1 MGRAGHTK
9 NARCRALDWGAI
21 SVGVGATHAP
31 AGRHNIDARHQR
43 GVGAT
48 LKVTLHCG
56 AMTDRITANI
66 LAGAEA
72 GDPVLERA
80 LLGVGRTRAL
90 GLHFYGNFVG
100 LGGSPAPLGRA
111 RLSVDGEPPGIGAPG
126 VSAVALATAAD
137 LAIGSAIRSFVGVGA
152 RMATATL
159 SIQHPTEPVDGP
171 VVAQGEAEPAP
182 GEQRIGRAVLVGPN
196 GRPVGYAQGW
206 FAALPPPDGWVQRP
220 LPWEYDL
227 APPISVP
234 SLEDLDTSEVA
245 AVAAALAAGRRAQA
259 RGTSI
264 SEELLNF
271 RWEAADTGRASGT
284 LTNGPELA
292 NRVGHIQGGALYG
305 AAAIVAARALGV
317 PLTQLV
323 DGHYQ
328 FLRIA
333 DGAQLHGAATV
344 LRRGR
349 LASFV
354 EARLTVDDRA
364 VGYGLFSF
372 RG

>member
-1 MGRAGHTK
+1 MTERT
-9 NARCRALDWGAI
+9 
-21 SVGVGATHAP
+21 SAP
-31 AGRHNIDARHQR
+31 
-43 GVGAT
+43 
-48 LKVTLHCG
+48 
-56 AMTDRITANI
+56 
-66 LAGAEA
+66 
-72 GDPVLERA
+72 DPVLERA
-80 LLGVGRTRAL
+80 LLAVGRTRAL

-100 LGGSPAPLGRA
+100 IGGAPAGLGTS
-111 RLSVDGEPPGIGAPG
+111 RLSTDGEPPGVGAPG
-126 VSAVALATAAD
+126 VSAVALATVAD
-137 LAIGSAIRSFVGVGA
+137 LAVGSAIRSHLEIGA

-159 SIQHPTEPVDGP
+159 SIQHPIHAVDGP
-171 VVAQGEAEPAP
+171 VLGLGDAEAAT
-182 GEQRIGRAVLVGPN
+182 GEQQSGRAVLVDPS

-206 FAALPPPDGWVQRP
+206 FAALPPPPGWVQRP
-220 LPWEYDL
+220 LPWEHE
-227 APPISVP
+227 APPPVSVP
-234 SLEDLDTSEVA
+234 TMDDLDEAEAA
-245 AVAAALAAGRRAQA
+245 AVAAALAAGERARA

-271 RWEAADTGRASGT
+271 GWDAAADGRASGA
-284 LTNGPELA
+284 LKNGPELA

-305 AAAIVAARALGV
+305 AAAIVAAKALGV
-317 PLTQLV
+317 PLTHLV

-333 DGAQLHGAATV
+333 DGALLHGEATV

-354 EARLTVDDRA
+354 EASLSVDGKA

>member
-1 MGRAGHTK
+1 
-9 NARCRALDWGAI
+9 
-21 SVGVGATHAP
+21 
-31 AGRHNIDARHQR
+31 
-43 GVGAT
+43 
-48 LKVTLHCG
+48 
-56 AMTDRITANI
+56 MTDRTAS
-66 LAGAEA
+66 A
-72 GDPVLERA
+72 DPVLDRA
-80 LLGVGRTRAL
+80 LLAVGRTRAL

-100 LGGSPAPLGRA
+100 IGGSPGGLGTS
-111 RLSVDGEPPGIGAPG
+111 RLSTDGEPPGVGAPG
-126 VSAVALATAAD
+126 VSAVALATVAD
-137 LAIGSAIRSFVGVGA
+137 LAVGSAIRSHLYVGA

-159 SIQHPTEPVDGP
+159 SIQHPIQPVDGP
-171 VVAQGEAEPAP
+171 VLGLGNAETAT
-182 GEQRIGRAVLVGPN
+182 GEQQSGRAVLVDPA

-206 FAALPPPDGWVQRP
+206 FAALPPPPGWVPNP
-220 LPWEYDL
+220 LPWEYET
-227 APPISVP
+227 PPPVSLP
-234 SLEDLDTSEVA
+234 ALEDLDESEAA
-245 AVAAALAAGRRAQA
+245 AVDSALAAGQRARE

-271 RWEAADTGRASGT
+271 QWDVADDGRAAGA
-284 LTNGPELA
+284 LKNGPELA

-305 AAAIVAARALGV
+305 AAAIVAAKALGV
-317 PLTQLV
+317 ALTHLV

-333 DGAQLHGAATV
+333 DGALLHGQATV

-354 EARLTVDDRA
+354 EAQLAVDGKA

>member
-1 MGRAGHTK
+1 MST
-9 NARCRALDWGAI
+9 
-21 SVGVGATHAP
+21 
-31 AGRHNIDARHQR
+31 
-43 GVGAT
+43 
-48 LKVTLHCG
+48 
-56 AMTDRITANI
+56 
-66 LAGAEA
+66 
-72 GDPVLERA
+72 DPVLERA
-80 LLGVGRTRAL
+80 LLAVGRTRAL

-100 LGGSPAPLGRA
+100 IGGSPGGLGTS
-111 RLSVDGEPPGIGAPG
+111 RLSTDGEPPGIGAPG
-126 VSAVALATAAD
+126 VSAVALATVAD
-137 LAIGSAIRSFVGVGA
+137 LAVGSAIRSHLEIGA

-159 SIQHPTEPVDGP
+159 SIQHPTHPVDGP
-171 VVAQGEAEPAP
+171 VLGLGDAEAATGAQ
-182 GEQRIGRAVLVGPN
+182 QSGRAVLVDPT

-206 FAALPPPDGWVQRP
+206 FAALPPPPGWVQRP
-220 LPWEYDL
+220 LPWEHEVL
-227 APPISVP
+227 PPVSVP
-234 SLEDLDTSEVA
+234 TIDDLDEAEAA
-245 AVAAALAAGRRAQA
+245 AVAAALAAGERARE

-271 RWEAADTGRASGT
+271 QWDPADDGRAVGA
-284 LTNGPELA
+284 LKNGPELA

-305 AAAIVAARALGV
+305 AAAIVAAKALGV
-317 PLTQLV
+317 PLTHLV

-333 DGAQLHGAATV
+333 DGARLHGEATV

-354 EARLTVDDRA
+354 EANLSVDGKA

>member
-1 MGRAGHTK
+1 M
-9 NARCRALDWGAI
+9 
-21 SVGVGATHAP
+21 
-31 AGRHNIDARHQR
+31 IDRTSADD
-43 GVGAT
+43 T
-48 LKVTLHCG
+48 
-56 AMTDRITANI
+56 
-66 LAGAEA
+66 
-72 GDPVLERA
+72 VLERA
-80 LLGVGRTRAL
+80 LLAVGRTRTL

-100 LGGSPAPLGRA
+100 LGGSPAPLGTT
-111 RLSVDGEPPGIGAPG
+111 RLSVDGEPPGVGAPG

-137 LAIGSAIRSFVGVGA
+137 LAVGSAIRSYVGVGA

-159 SIQHPTEPVDGP
+159 SIQHPIASVEGP
-171 VVAQGEAEPAP
+171 VAALGDAEEAS
-182 GEQRIGRAVLVGPN
+182 GEQRIGRAVLVGPD
-196 GRPVGYAQGW
+196 GRSVGYAQGW
-206 FAALPPPDGWVQRP
+206 FAALPPPTGWVQRP
-220 LPWEYDL
+220 LPWEHDVL
-227 APPISVP
+227 PPISVP
-234 SLEDLDTSEVA
+234 ERSDLDEA
-245 AVAAALAAGRRAQA
+245 EARAVDAALAAGQRARE

-271 RWEAADTGRASGT
+271 RWDAVAEGRASGE

-317 PLTQLV
+317 PLSQLV

-333 DGAQLHGAATV
+333 DGAFLHGEATI

-354 EARLTVDDRA
+354 QSTLSVDGRA

>member
-1 MGRAGHTK
+1 
-9 NARCRALDWGAI
+9 
-21 SVGVGATHAP
+21 
-31 AGRHNIDARHQR
+31 
-43 GVGAT
+43 
-48 LKVTLHCG
+48 
-56 AMTDRITANI
+56 MTDRTPAP
-66 LAGAEA
+66 
-72 GDPVLERA
+72 DPVLERA
-80 LLGVGRTRAL
+80 LLAVGRTRAL

-100 LGGSPAPLGRA
+100 IGGSPGTLGIS
-111 RLSVDGEPPGIGAPG
+111 RLSTDGEPPGIGAPG
-126 VSAVALATAAD
+126 VSAVALATVAD
-137 LAIGSAIRSFVGVGA
+137 LAVGSAIRSHLYVGA

-159 SIQHPTEPVDGP
+159 SIEHPTHAVDGP
-171 VVAQGEAEPAP
+171 VLGLGEAEAAK
-182 GEQRIGRAVLVGPN
+182 GEQQSGRAVLVDPD

-206 FAALPPPDGWVQRP
+206 FAALPPPPGWVANP
-220 LPWEYDL
+220 LPWEHEV
-227 APPISVP
+227 PPPVSVP
-234 SLEDLDTSEVA
+234 TLDELDAYEAA
-245 AVAAALAAGRRAQA
+245 AVASALAAGERARE

-271 RWEAADTGRASGT
+271 QWDAAEDGRAAGV
-284 LTNGPELA
+284 LENGPELA

-305 AAAIVAARALGV
+305 AAAIVAAKALGV
-317 PLTQLV
+317 PLTRLV

-333 DGAQLHGAATV
+333 DGALLHGEATV

-354 EARLTVDDRA
+354 EATLSVDGKA

>member
-1 MGRAGHTK
+1 
-9 NARCRALDWGAI
+9 
-21 SVGVGATHAP
+21 
-31 AGRHNIDARHQR
+31 
-43 GVGAT
+43 
-48 LKVTLHCG
+48 
-56 AMTDRITANI
+56 MTDLT
-66 LAGAEA
+66 
-72 GDPVLERA
+72 DPVLDRA
-80 LLGVGRTRAL
+80 LLAVGRTRAL

-100 LGGSPAPLGRA
+100 IGGAPAPLA
-111 RLSVDGEPPGIGAPG
+111 TSRLTIDGEPPGVGAPG
-126 VSAVALATAAD
+126 VSAVALATVAD
-137 LAIGSAIRSFVGVGA
+137 LAIGSAIRSHLEVGA

-159 SIQHPTEPVDGP
+159 SIQHPTGPVEGP
-171 VVAQGEAEPAP
+171 VVGHGDAEDTA
-182 GEQRIGRAVLVGPN
+182 GDQKSGRCVLVAPD

-206 FAALPPPDGWVQRP
+206 FAALPPPPGWVQRP
-220 LPWEYDL
+220 LPWEWETL
-227 APPISVP
+227 PEIAVP
-234 SLEDLDTSEVA
+234 SSDGLDDSEQA
-245 AVAAALAAGRRAQA
+245 AVVAALAAGERARR

-264 SEELLNF
+264 SEELLHF
-271 RWEAADTGRASGT
+271 RWQPTAAGHAVGD

-305 AAAIVAARALGV
+305 AAAIVAAQALGAS
-317 PLTQLV
+317 LTRLV

-333 DGAQLHGAATV
+333 DGALLHGEASV

-354 EARLTVDDRA
+354 EAQLSVDGKP

>member
-1 MGRAGHTK
+1 
-9 NARCRALDWGAI
+9 
-21 SVGVGATHAP
+21 
-31 AGRHNIDARHQR
+31 
-43 GVGAT
+43 
-48 LKVTLHCG
+48 
-56 AMTDRITANI
+56 MTDRTPPA
-66 LAGAEA
+66 
-72 GDPVLERA
+72 DPVLERA
-80 LLGVGRTRAL
+80 LLAVGRTRAL

-100 LGGSPAPLGRA
+100 IGGSPGGLGA
-111 RLSVDGEPPGIGAPG
+111 SRLSTDGEPPGVGAPG
-126 VSAVALATAAD
+126 VSAVALATVAD
-137 LAIGSAIRSFVGVGA
+137 LAVGSAIRSHLEIGA

-159 SIQHPTEPVDGP
+159 SIQHPTHPVDGP
-171 VVAQGEAEPAP
+171 VLGLGDAEAAA
-182 GEQRIGRAVLVGPN
+182 GEQQSGRAVLVDPR

-206 FAALPPPDGWVQRP
+206 FAALPPPPGWVQRP
-220 LPWEYDL
+220 LPWEYEE
-227 APPISVP
+227 PPPVSVP
-234 SLEDLDTSEVA
+234 TMDDLDEAEAA
-245 AVAAALAAGRRAQA
+245 AVAAALAAGERTRE

-271 RWEAADTGRASGT
+271 QWDAADEGRASGV
-284 LTNGPELA
+284 LKNGPELA

-317 PLTQLV
+317 PLTHLV

-333 DGAQLHGAATV
+333 DGALLNGEATV

-354 EARLTVDDRA
+354 EAQLSVDGKA

>member
-1 MGRAGHTK
+1 
-9 NARCRALDWGAI
+9 
-21 SVGVGATHAP
+21 
-31 AGRHNIDARHQR
+31 
-43 GVGAT
+43 
-48 LKVTLHCG
+48 
-56 AMTDRITANI
+56 MTDPTTTA
-66 LAGAEA
+66 
-72 GDPVLERA
+72 DPVLERA
-80 LLGVGRTRAL
+80 LLAVGRTRAL

-100 LGGSPAPLGRA
+100 IGGTPGGLGTS
-111 RLSVDGEPPGIGAPG
+111 RLSTDGEPPGIGAPG
-126 VSAVALATAAD
+126 VSAVALATVAD
-137 LAIGSAIRSFVGVGA
+137 LAVGSAIRSHLEIGA

-159 SIQHPTEPVDGP
+159 SIQHPIHPVDGP
-171 VVAQGEAEPAP
+171 VLGLGDAEAAT
-182 GEQRIGRAVLVGPN
+182 GEQQSGRAVLVDPS

-206 FAALPPPDGWVQRP
+206 FAALPPPPGWIQRP
-220 LPWEYDL
+220 LPWEYEE
-227 APPISVP
+227 PPSVSVP
-234 SLEDLDTSEVA
+234 TMDDLDEAESA
-245 AVAAALAAGRRAQA
+245 AVAAALAAGQRARE

-271 RWEAADTGRASGT
+271 QWDTAGEGRASGH

-305 AAAIVAARALGV
+305 AAAIVAAQALGV
-317 PLTQLV
+317 PLTHLV

-333 DGAQLHGAATV
+333 DGALLHGEATV

-354 EARLTVDDRA
+354 EAQLSVDGKA
-364 VGYGLFSF
+364 VGFGLFSF

>member
-1 MGRAGHTK
+1 M
-9 NARCRALDWGAI
+9 
-21 SVGVGATHAP
+21 S
-31 AGRHNIDARHQR
+31 
-43 GVGAT
+43 
-48 LKVTLHCG
+48 
-56 AMTDRITANI
+56 DRTTSD
-66 LAGAEA
+66 
-72 GDPVLERA
+72 DPVLERA
-80 LLGVGRTRAL
+80 LLAVGRTRAL

-100 LGGSPAPLGRA
+100 ISGSPAGLGTS
-111 RLSVDGEPPGIGAPG
+111 RLSTDGEPPGVGAPG
-126 VSAVALATAAD
+126 VSAVALATVAD
-137 LAIGSAIRSFVGVGA
+137 LAIGSGIRSHLEIGA

-159 SIQHPTEPVDGP
+159 SIQHPIEPVAGP
-171 VVAQGEAEPAP
+171 ILGLGEAEAGT
-182 GEQRIGRAVLVGPN
+182 GEQLSGRAVLVGPD
-196 GRPVGYAQGW
+196 GQPVGYAQGW
-206 FAALPPPDGWVQRP
+206 FAALPAPPGWVQRP
-220 LPWEYDL
+220 LPWEYDVQ
-227 APPISVP
+227 PPISVP
-234 SLEDLDTSEVA
+234 TLAELDEAEAA
-245 AVAAALAAGRRAQA
+245 AVASALAAGQRARE

-271 RWEAADTGRASGT
+271 RWESATDGRAAGE

-305 AAAIVAARALGV
+305 AAAIVAAKALGA
-317 PLTQLV
+317 PLSHLV

-333 DGAQLHGAATV
+333 DGAFLHGEATV

-354 EARLTVDDRA
+354 ESTLSVDGKA

>member
-1 MGRAGHTK
+1 M
-9 NARCRALDWGAI
+9 
-21 SVGVGATHAP
+21 
-31 AGRHNIDARHQR
+31 IDR
-43 GVGAT
+43 T
-48 LKVTLHCG
+48 S
-56 AMTDRITANI
+56 DS
-66 LAGAEA
+66 
-72 GDPVLERA
+72 DPVLERA
-80 LLGVGRTRAL
+80 LLAVGRTRTL

-100 LGGSPAPLGRA
+100 LGGVPAPIGSTQ
-111 RLSVDGEPPGIGAPG
+111 LSVDGEPPGIGAPG

-137 LAIGSAIRSFVGVGA
+137 LAVGSAIRGYVGVGA

-159 SIQHPTEPVDGP
+159 AIQHPIEPVEGP
-171 VVAQGEAEPAP
+171 VAALGEAEQAT

-196 GRPVGYAQGW
+196 GRAVGYAQGW
-206 FAALPPPDGWVQRP
+206 FAALPPPTGWTARP
-220 LPWEYDL
+220 LPWEFEVP
-227 APPISVP
+227 PPIAVP
-234 SLEDLDTSEVA
+234 TLAELDETEA
-245 AVAAALAAGRRAQA
+245 RAVQAALAAGQRARE

-271 RWEAADTGRASGT
+271 RWESVADGQAAGE

-305 AAAIVAARALGV
+305 AAAIVAAHALGR
-317 PLTQLV
+317 PLTHLV

-333 DGAQLHGAATV
+333 DGALLRGEATV

-354 EARLTVDDRA
+354 QATLSVDGKP
-364 VGYGLFSF
+364 VGFGLYSF

>member
-1 MGRAGHTK
+1 M
-9 NARCRALDWGAI
+9 
-21 SVGVGATHAP
+21 S
-31 AGRHNIDARHQR
+31 
-43 GVGAT
+43 
-48 LKVTLHCG
+48 
-56 AMTDRITANI
+56 DRTPTA
-66 LAGAEA
+66 
-72 GDPVLERA
+72 DPVLERA
-80 LLGVGRTRAL
+80 LLAVGRTRAL

-100 LGGSPAPLGRA
+100 IGGSPAGLGTS
-111 RLSVDGEPPGIGAPG
+111 RLSTDGEPPGIGAPG
-126 VSAVALATAAD
+126 VSAVALATVAD
-137 LAIGSAIRSFVGVGA
+137 LAIGSAIRSHLEIGA

-159 SIQHPTEPVDGP
+159 SIQHPIHPVDGP
-171 VVAQGEAEPAP
+171 VLGLGDAEAAT
-182 GEQRIGRAVLVGPN
+182 GEQQSGRAVLVDPT

-206 FAALPPPDGWVQRP
+206 FAALPPPPGWVQRP
-220 LPWEYDL
+220 LPWEHKTL
-227 APPISVP
+227 PSVSVP
-234 SLEDLDTSEVA
+234 THDDLDEAESA
-245 AVAAALAAGRRAQA
+245 AVASALAAGERARE

-271 RWEAADTGRASGT
+271 RWDAAVEEVADGRASGD
-284 LTNGPELA
+284 LKNGPELA

-305 AAAIVAARALGV
+305 AAAIVAAKALGV
-317 PLTQLV
+317 PLTHLV

-333 DGAQLHGAATV
+333 DGALLHGEATV

-354 EARLTVDDRA
+354 EAQLSVDGKA

>member
-1 MGRAGHTK
+1 
-9 NARCRALDWGAI
+9 
-21 SVGVGATHAP
+21 
-31 AGRHNIDARHQR
+31 
-43 GVGAT
+43 
-48 LKVTLHCG
+48 
-56 AMTDRITANI
+56 MTERTAVS
-66 LAGAEA
+66 
-72 GDPVLERA
+72 DPVLERA
-80 LLGVGRTRAL
+80 LLAVGRTRTL

-100 LGGSPAPLGRA
+100 LGGRPAPVGA
-111 RLSVDGEPPGIGAPG
+111 TRLAVDGEPPGIGAPG

-137 LAIGSAIRSFVGVGA
+137 LAVGSAIRGYVGVGA

-159 SIQHPTEPVDGP
+159 SIQHPIEPVEGP
-171 VVAQGEAEPAP
+171 VAALGEAEPAA
-182 GEQRIGRAVLVGPN
+182 GEQRIGRAVLVAPS
-196 GRPVGYAQGW
+196 GRAVGYAQGW
-206 FAALPPPDGWVQRP
+206 FAALPPPTGWVQSL
-220 LPWEYDL
+220 LPWEHDVL
-227 APPISVP
+227 PTISVP
-234 SLEDLDTSEVA
+234 ALSELSETE
-245 AVAAALAAGRRAQA
+245 AAAIAAARAAGQRAQE

-271 RWEAADTGRASGT
+271 QWEEAPDGHAAGRLA
-284 LTNGPELA
+284 NGPELA

-305 AAAIVAARALGV
+305 AAAIAAAKALGV

-333 DGAQLHGAATV
+333 DGAFLHGEATV

-354 EARLTVDDRA
+354 EATLSVDGKA
-364 VGYGLFSF
+364 VGYGLYSF

>member
-1 MGRAGHTK
+1 MIDRT
-9 NARCRALDWGAI
+9 
-21 SVGVGATHAP
+21 ATA
-31 AGRHNIDARHQR
+31 
-43 GVGAT
+43 
-48 LKVTLHCG
+48 
-56 AMTDRITANI
+56 
-66 LAGAEA
+66 
-72 GDPVLERA
+72 DPVLERA
-80 LLGVGRTRAL
+80 LLAVGRTRAL

-100 LGGSPAPLGRA
+100 IGGAPSGLGTS
-111 RLSVDGEPPGIGAPG
+111 RLSTDGEPPGVGALG
-126 VSAVALATAAD
+126 VSAVALATVAD
-137 LAIGSAIRSFVGVGA
+137 LAVGSAIRSHLEVGA

-159 SIQHPTEPVDGP
+159 SIQHPTHPVDGP
-171 VVAQGEAEPAP
+171 VLGLGDAEAAR
-182 GEQRIGRAVLVGPN
+182 GEQQSGRAVLVDPN

-206 FAALPPPDGWVQRP
+206 FAALPPPPGWVQRP
-220 LPWEYDL
+220 LPWEYETL
-227 APPISVP
+227 PPVSVP
-234 SLEDLDTSEVA
+234 TMDGLDEAEAA
-245 AVAAALAAGRRAQA
+245 AVAAALAAGERARE

-271 RWEAADTGRASGT
+271 QWDDSDDGCASGA
-284 LTNGPELA
+284 LKNGPELA

-305 AAAIVAARALGV
+305 AAAIVAAKALGV
-317 PLTQLV
+317 PLTHLV

-333 DGAQLHGAATV
+333 DGATLHGEATV

-354 EARLTVDDRA
+354 EAQLTVDGKA